1 MQNRESLLSESGI
14 TLNCLEV
21 LFNKHKLTLH
31 SAEYS
36 KELYDEYITNPDFFI
51 YRFYDKFQNS
61 SSLYIWNLN
70 ETDQRL
76 PKVFKE
82 TEITLDKHAWIFTK
96 IVESAIVQ
104 LFRDNDRKIFLN
116 KYSYIWNVE
125 LKFMQTESFGALR
138 LRPTMAFSLGN
149 LYSMHLDRTVIV
161 LNVRR
166 RMKREF
172 IENDTTNNQLSKIR
186 GFDRYDDE
194 VLIPSTKNQYRYLES
209 TGQKQKFENFRRN
222 QETSHNEYEFFMKQ
236 TENFK
241 EVKSKLCLPNGL
253 KILDFS
259 PLNLP
264 NDYFKVERFPM
275 PQYFYYNERSKVGNP
290 HRHISDLQPFSF
302 DKFVNVELNIL
313 VVCYNKHQEYIS
325 KFLKTLESKLS
336 TLFHLNS
343 IKFDLRTVKSSETHI
358 EVLDNIDAKNY
369 NLAIIVITKQDR
381 SISPRESLYHLTK
394 AKLLNQRLLSQ
405 ELTIE
410 KIKENNEVINRDIA
424 LNVYSK
430 LGGIAW
436 TVERSSNDI
445 PDLIVGI
452 GSTVDQ
458 NGERI
463 IGFVSILDYNGTYI
477 VGDCSQ
483 LSNMD
488 EYAKNLEVYLVE
500 TLTSALEKKGLSE
513 NDDVRLIFHLFK
525 EAGKKHELAAIENAL
540 NCLNLSNIRY
550 SLVHLSK
557 YHNFLIFKKQGKD
570 KPNRGTILQLTPN
583 QMLLH
588 LGGSSFV
595 PILVRV
601 DKRSEYNDIYE
612 ITQQV
617 LHFSHL
623 SYRSFIQGSKPVTMK
638 YPSLMAKMV
647 TDLKKVPNWDY
658 SILNNLNDDLWFI

>member
-1 MQNRESLLSESGI
+1 MQKSESMLRESGI
-14 TLNCLEV
+14 TLNCFEV

-31 SAEYS
+31 KADYS
-36 KELYDEYITNPDFFI
+36 QELYEEYKANPHFFI
-51 YRFYDKFQNS
+51 YRYFDKLHNS
-61 SSLYIWNLN
+61 SLFIWKLSD
-70 ETDQRL
+70 TKQAI
-76 PKVFKE
+76 PKVFRE
-82 TEITLDKHAWIFTK
+82 AEITLDKHAWIFTK

-104 LFRDNDRKIFLN
+104 LFRDNNREIFLN

-125 LKFMQTESFGALR
+125 LKSLQTKSFGALL
-138 LRPTMAFSLGN
+138 LRPTMAFSLGS
-149 LYSMHLDRTVIV
+149 LYSMHLDRAVIV
-161 LNVRR
+161 LNVRK
-166 RMKREF
+166 RMKRVF
-172 IENDTTNNQLSKIR
+172 IEDDTTKDHLSKIS
-186 GFDRYDDE
+186 GLDRYDDG

-209 TGQKQKFENFRRN
+209 IGQKQNFENYRRN
-222 QETSHNEYEFFMKQ
+222 HETPRNEYEFFMKQ
-236 TENFK
+236 AENFK
-241 EVKSKLCLPNGL
+241 EVKSQFYLPNGL

-259 PLNLP
+259 PIKLP
-264 NDYFKVERFPM
+264 NDYFKAERFPI
-275 PQYFYYNERSKVGNP
+275 PQYFYHNERPKVGSP
-290 HRHISDLQPFSF
+290 HSAISKLQPYSF
-302 DKFVNVELNIL
+302 DKFDNVELNIL
-313 VVCYNKHQEYIS
+313 VVCYNKHQESIS
-325 KFLKTLESKLS
+325 KFLKILESKLS

-343 IKFDLRTVKSSETHI
+343 IKFDVRTVKSPETHLD
-358 EVLDNIDAKNY
+358 VLDNIDAKNY

-381 SISPRESLYHLTK
+381 RISPRESLYHLTK

-410 KIKENNEVINRDIA
+410 KIKENNEFINRDIA

-436 TVERSSNDI
+436 TVERASNDI

-463 IGFVSILDYNGTYI
+463 IGFVSIFDYNGTYI

-483 LSNMD
+483 MSTMD

-500 TLTSALEKKGLSE
+500 TLTNALEKKGLSE
-513 NDDVRLIFHLFK
+513 NDEVRLIFHLFK
-525 EAGKKHELAAIENAL
+525 EAGKKHELTAIENAL
-540 NCLNLSNIRY
+540 NSLNLSNIRY

-570 KPNRGTILQLTPN
+570 KPNRGTIVQLTSN
-583 QMLLH
+583 QALLH
-588 LGGSSFV
+588 LGGRSFV

-601 DKRSEYNDIYE
+601 DKRSKYNDIYE

-617 LHFSHL
+617 LHFAHL

-638 YPSLMAKMV
+638 YPTLMAKMV
-647 TDLKKVPNWDY
+647 TELKEVPNWDY